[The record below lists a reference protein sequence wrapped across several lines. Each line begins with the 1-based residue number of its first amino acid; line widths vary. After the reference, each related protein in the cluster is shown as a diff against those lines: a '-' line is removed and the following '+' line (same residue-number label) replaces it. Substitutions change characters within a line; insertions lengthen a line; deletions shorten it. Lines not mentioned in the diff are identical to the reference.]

1 MVGNQAVE
9 YRKKKE
15 QAAPEVYTENR
26 VTFFFQPAPPRPSTQ
41 LSCFQNRNLSVG
53 IVLSCFRLSLIIF
66 PIHLPILQRGYLF
79 CLLFLSFLFLLPGP
93 CLLLLYPCFL
103 VFPLLS
109 NFYSAPLV
117 FFFSP
122 TPERRF
128 LCLWVIFLQIRI
140 LLRKVGIWYCS
151 SKIALRR
158 VILIFQEFNLLQFFS
173 MLFDSFLVI
182 FSMHFPKIGI
192 TIIFFSCSTILLGKI
207 FFCFFF
213 IFRRK
218 YAVAVLSREVLP
230 SFKQVRRM

>member
-117 FFFSP
+117 FFSLPPLNGGFFAFGS
-122 TPERRF
+122 F
-128 LCLWVIFLQIRI
+128 FYKSGFYYVKW
-140 LLRKVGIWYCS
+140 
-151 SKIALRR
+151 
-158 VILIFQEFNLLQFFS
+158 EF
-173 MLFDSFLVI
+173 
-182 FSMHFPKIGI
+182 G
-192 TIIFFSCSTILLGKI
+192 T
-207 FFCFFF
+207 
-213 IFRRK
+213 
-218 YAVAVLSREVLP
+218 AVLKLP
-230 SFKQVRRM
+230 